1 MKKPQFKFIL
11 LLLIYG
17 SFSFSLSAQEKDKL
31 LHRVYLIGDTG
42 EDLFAGKTLKGLQND
57 LLKDSNSTVIFLGD
71 NVYPKGVRKVL
82 DIFNPIDLQKLTI
95 QLDLLKEYK
104 GSMYFIP
111 GNHDWHKVGKKGY
124 KTLLNQAI
132 YLEEYVKEKEFKLV
146 NFDQGVFL
154 PKPFGTPGPYK
165 VILPGD
171 VLLILV
177 DTEWLIHKS
186 IGMEV
191 GVSSEEISIVEEE
204 KRFWKDLEE
213 MISGASQKEIMF
225 VAHHPMFSIGEHGS
239 KSNGADSGNAL
250 SERLK
255 SQELYGRGYN
265 EFRQKALQIINNSD
279 KSIIY
284 AAGHEHNLQYWN
296 NQDGKH
302 FIVSGAGSKHT
313 AYYPKVQ
320 YKRWNQNPS
329 ENSDQA
335 VSLIYPKVKKK
346 MKGKHVET
354 GYFIIN
360 YFESGKKEIIIKDS
374 GMSDFSEDGLLL
386 WKE

>member
-1 MKKPQFKFIL
+1 MKNPHLKFFL
-11 LLLIYG
+11 LLFIH
-17 SFSFSLSAQEKDKL
+17 FSFSIALPAQEKGEL

-57 LLKDSNSTVIFLGD
+57 LLADSNSTVIFLGD
-71 NVYPKGVRKVL
+71 NVYPKGVRKAL
-82 DIFNPIDLQKLTI
+82 DIYNPIDLQKLTL
-95 QLDLLKEYK
+95 QLDLLQEYK
-104 GSMYFIP
+104 GNMYFIP

-124 KTLLNQAI
+124 ETLLNQAI
-132 YLEEYVKEKEFKLV
+132 YLEEYVKEKDFKLA
-146 NFDQGVFL
+146 NLENGVFL
-154 PKPFGTPGPYK
+154 PKPFGTPGPVK
-165 VILPGD
+165 VVLPGD
-171 VLLILV
+171 ILLILI

-186 IGMEV
+186 IGMKV
-191 GVSSEEISIVEEE
+191 GVSTEETSIVEEE

-213 MISGASQKEIMF
+213 MISGASQREIMF

-239 KSNGADSGNAL
+239 KSNGPDAGNAL
-250 SERLK
+250 SKRLK

-265 EFRQKALQIINNSD
+265 DFRQKALQIINKSE

-296 NQDGKH
+296 NQDEKH

-320 YKRWNQNPS
+320 YKRWNLNLS
-329 ENSDQA
+329 ENPDQA

-346 MKGKHVET
+346 VKGKHVET

-360 YFESGKKEIIIKDS
+360 YYESGEKEIIMKDS

-386 WKE
+386 WKD